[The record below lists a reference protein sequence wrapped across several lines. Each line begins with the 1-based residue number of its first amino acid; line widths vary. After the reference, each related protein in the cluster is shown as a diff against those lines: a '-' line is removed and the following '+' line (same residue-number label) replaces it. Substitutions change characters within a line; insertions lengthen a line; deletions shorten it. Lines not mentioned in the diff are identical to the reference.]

1 MGKIK
6 DPPKFSLDKPYD
18 QWKTEVALWQLEQ
31 PADNADTSK
40 HAITIALAMPETGC
54 NDVRARILAS
64 VKLFETDAQGK
75 NTPDKDAFKNLVA
88 FLDNEFKKD
97 TTLEMC
103 ELIDKWLDTS
113 RADHANLKEY
123 INAYDFAYKKAKKA
137 GLPEM
142 PQEFLMQRFMKGAK
156 LDDKDFKFVLS
167 SVDTAKKATLYE
179 QTKEAMT
186 KYFGQH
192 DAAPNILEPST
203 KSEIETMWAG
213 GGGYRGSHGGG
224 GGFRG
229 GSRGGFRGGG
239 QRGGGY
245 GGGQG
250 GPLRAE
256 GIAHGNIYGR
266 IGQGQRN
273 FRKLNPRSKD
283 GKLYPC
289 WNCGGLTHL
298 AKNCPEQGIT
308 LVVDHHQDVAGLE
321 DQIKCDYVVR
331 GIQEETLYNQ
341 DPNNQLDPGYDMNAV
356 DQFSNAMGNMN
367 MLGDANDTEVGFVT
381 LDTLYTVEVL
391 LADIE
396 TKDDAIKAV
405 LDTGAVSSVTG
416 KDVMNAII
424 SKMEPR
430 ARKLVKASKST
441 KTFKFGGGERRKS
454 LGHYAVPISIGNDH
468 NIILYTD
475 VVDAPIPCLISKA
488 AIKAAQSVI
497 DTRDD
502 TITMYNRVKIKLSEV
517 PAGHYG
523 IPIQPFRFR
532 DQDPIFSPRQ
542 QKPKDNLED
551 EDWEIL
557 MMENEEPEL
566 SDTFVE
572 LPNAETDDEKEV
584 EKKVKHMHEQL
595 GHPSKAVFTR
605 MLTTTKIMKDG
616 NSKLSTYVN
625 KLYESCPTCIQ
636 FTKSKPRP
644 KVSPPL
650 ATRFNQT
657 LSLDLKVWPEHDL
670 IILYI
675 VDDFTRFMQGH
686 PIEDKKPETIVRVLL
701 DEWILKMF
709 GCPESIR
716 VDNGGEFMN
725 HIFKEATEKLGIKL
739 ISTGANSP
747 WQNGLVERNHMVV
760 DTIISKMMRDQPE
773 KSAKQL
779 INHAVFAKNCLVNVS
794 GYVPMQLVF
803 GSIPR
808 LPGVPYNQPPA
819 NETIVRSEVLADRL
833 QDMYTTRQTY
843 MEAENSARLKRSLL
857 SKMPAPKMIN
867 YQNGQKVLYK
877 HGKDNQWHGPA
888 TVIGTD
894 NKVIFLRQGRFIL
907 ASSQSRVIPA
917 DGTETQPAP
926 PAPEQSS
933 TPSRNLNDNGQEEGR
948 KADSDSDTDSDTE
961 ADTDETPETPEPP
974 QHQFHQQQQQQQ
986 DDTPDFG
993 DQRQD
998 FQIQD
1003 TAPPNEQDTPPTP
1016 PPMPPRPHT
1025 PSPRPQTRDN
1035 KTLTDEALSPR
1046 TRANREVD
1054 RMLIDVADLP
1064 DIPDPNKI
1072 PKLPKFRR
1080 PEKDKTLRKGM
1091 TIFCRKKADRHKKSA
1106 WYKIRTV
1113 EKTRKTTT
1121 VNKMPTGPYW
1131 TVIRDEDDEAIGW
1144 YEWSHD
1150 WYEEGEERP
1159 DWIQNYVAVLDSDDE
1174 SEDESPDFDPTYV
1187 VLIPSSQ
1194 HRHPE
1199 VVKAKERE
1207 INNFKAYK
1215 AFEEVKDEGQE
1226 RCTSGWVVTEKIMG
1240 DGKKGVKARLVIHGN
1255 QLSEQVDSDS
1265 PTVRKVTMRIMITLA
1280 VQYGWKLQ
1288 SSDVTAAFLQ
1298 SEVMVR
1304 KVHANPPPEARRPG
1318 MLWLLLRPMYGLD
1331 EAGRCWYITVDLY
1344 LATLGGK
1351 KCTADPACW
1360 VFHHDNKFI
1369 GFICL
1374 HVDDA
1379 LHAGAPRFHEH
1390 VLKPLF
1396 NKFKFGLHQEGDF
1409 KVLGW
1414 NLRALENGEV
1424 AVSQKDYVEAKLKT
1438 IDVAKKTTDKLHYL
1452 LNEVQTK
1459 RLRSA
1464 VGALRWMADQTRPD
1478 ASFACLHLN
1487 CVQLNP
1493 TFRDVKLYNN
1503 TVNNIKN
1510 NNYELVFR
1518 KLKPDN
1524 WRITVFTDASF
1535 NNLPPDKSGTGG
1547 GFITFLSNGFV
1558 QGERNRCNILSWK
1571 CTKLDQACTNTT
1583 EAETIAMANA
1593 FSEAD
1598 MIKEIIMEA
1607 TLAPEDLI
1615 NVEVFC
1621 DSKNAIEN
1629 AKSLRVTDK
1638 ILPFRGYTA
1647 KVRQALNT
1655 GKVRKLEQVGD
1666 EFQIA
1671 DNLTKLTST
1680 RQDLITTLTQGRF
1693 FV

>member
-1 MGKIK
+1 
-6 DPPKFSLDKPYD
+6 
-18 QWKTEVALWQLEQ
+18 
-31 PADNADTSK
+31 
-40 HAITIALAMPETGC
+40 
-54 NDVRARILAS
+54 
-64 VKLFETDAQGK
+64 
-75 NTPDKDAFKNLVA
+75 
-88 FLDNEFKKD
+88 
-97 TTLEMC
+97 
-103 ELIDKWLDTS
+103 
-113 RADHANLKEY
+113 
-123 INAYDFAYKKAKKA
+123 
-137 GLPEM
+137 
-142 PQEFLMQRFMKGAK
+142 
-156 LDDKDFKFVLS
+156 
-167 SVDTAKKATLYE
+167 
-179 QTKEAMT
+179 
-186 KYFGQH
+186 
-192 DAAPNILEPST
+192 
-203 KSEIETMWAG
+203 
-213 GGGYRGSHGGG
+213 
-224 GGFRG
+224 
-229 GSRGGFRGGG
+229 
-239 QRGGGY
+239 
-245 GGGQG
+245 
-250 GPLRAE
+250 
-256 GIAHGNIYGR
+256 
-266 IGQGQRN
+266 
-273 FRKLNPRSKD
+273 
-283 GKLYPC
+283 
-289 WNCGGLTHL
+289 
-298 AKNCPEQGIT
+298 
-308 LVVDHHQDVAGLE
+308 
-321 DQIKCDYVVR
+321 
-331 GIQEETLYNQ
+331 
-341 DPNNQLDPGYDMNAV
+341 
-356 DQFSNAMGNMN
+356 
-367 MLGDANDTEVGFVT
+367 
-381 LDTLYTVEVL
+381 
-391 LADIE
+391 
-396 TKDDAIKAV
+396 
-405 LDTGAVSSVTG
+405 
-416 KDVMNAII
+416 
-424 SKMEPR
+424 
-430 ARKLVKASKST
+430 
-441 KTFKFGGGERRKS
+441 
-454 LGHYAVPISIGNDH
+454 
-468 NIILYTD
+468 
-475 VVDAPIPCLISKA
+475 
-488 AIKAAQSVI
+488 
-497 DTRDD
+497 
-502 TITMYNRVKIKLSEV
+502 
-517 PAGHYG
+517 
-523 IPIQPFRFR
+523 
-532 DQDPIFSPRQ
+532 
-542 QKPKDNLED
+542 
-551 EDWEIL
+551 
-557 MMENEEPEL
+557 
-566 SDTFVE
+566 
-572 LPNAETDDEKEV
+572 
-584 EKKVKHMHEQL
+584 
-595 GHPSKAVFTR
+595 
-605 MLTTTKIMKDG
+605 
-616 NSKLSTYVN
+616 
-625 KLYESCPTCIQ
+625 
-636 FTKSKPRP
+636 
-644 KVSPPL
+644 
-650 ATRFNQT
+650 
-657 LSLDLKVWPEHDL
+657 
-670 IILYI
+670 
-675 VDDFTRFMQGH
+675 
-686 PIEDKKPETIVRVLL
+686 
-701 DEWILKMF
+701 
-709 GCPESIR
+709 
-716 VDNGGEFMN
+716 
-725 HIFKEATEKLGIKL
+725 
-739 ISTGANSP
+739 
-747 WQNGLVERNHMVV
+747 
-760 DTIISKMMRDQPE
+760 
-773 KSAKQL
+773 
-779 INHAVFAKNCLVNVS
+779 
-794 GYVPMQLVF
+794 
-803 GSIPR
+803 
-808 LPGVPYNQPPA
+808 
-819 NETIVRSEVLADRL
+819 
-833 QDMYTTRQTY
+833 
-843 MEAENSARLKRSLL
+843 
-857 SKMPAPKMIN
+857 
-867 YQNGQKVLYK
+867 
-877 HGKDNQWHGPA
+877 
-888 TVIGTD
+888 
-894 NKVIFLRQGRFIL
+894 
-907 ASSQSRVIPA
+907 
-917 DGTETQPAP
+917 
-926 PAPEQSS
+926 
-933 TPSRNLNDNGQEEGR
+933 
-948 KADSDSDTDSDTE
+948 
-961 ADTDETPETPEPP
+961 
-974 QHQFHQQQQQQQ
+974 
-986 DDTPDFG
+986 
-993 DQRQD
+993 
-998 FQIQD
+998 
-1003 TAPPNEQDTPPTP
+1003 
-1016 PPMPPRPHT
+1016 MPPRPHT

-1174 SEDESPDFDPTYV
+1174 SEDESPEFDPTYV

-1583 EAETIAMANA
+1583 QAETIAMANA